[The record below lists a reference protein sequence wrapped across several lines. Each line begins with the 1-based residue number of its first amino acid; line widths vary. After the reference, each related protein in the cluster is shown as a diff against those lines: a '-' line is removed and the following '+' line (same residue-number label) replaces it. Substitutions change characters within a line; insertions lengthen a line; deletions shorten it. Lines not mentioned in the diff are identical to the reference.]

1 MQNHHIERHE
11 KPAVANS
18 IAKYTR
24 LCKGREERFFIMRNA
39 EFGMKSADCE
49 INASV
54 CRFITNRRRSK
65 QVCARNSEL
74 KKKTPSEEKPR
85 KGNAI
90 AHNQHIR
97 GEGQRTLTAG
107 PLRNAAG
114 Q

>member
-1 MQNHHIERHE
+1 MQGAIG
-11 KPAVANS
+11 K
-18 IAKYTR
+18 IF
-24 LCKGREERFFIMRNA
+24 LIA
-39 EFGMKSADCE
+39 EFE
-49 INASV
+49 I
-54 CRFITNRRRSK
+54 
-65 QVCARNSEL
+65 

-90 AHNQHIR
+90 ARNQHIR